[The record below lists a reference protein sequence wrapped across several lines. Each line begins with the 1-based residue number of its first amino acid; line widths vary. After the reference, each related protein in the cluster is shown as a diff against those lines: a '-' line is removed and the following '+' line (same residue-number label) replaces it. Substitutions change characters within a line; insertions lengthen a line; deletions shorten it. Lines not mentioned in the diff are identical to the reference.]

1 MNLYPVI
8 RIYNFRRIYGKGV
21 VRGKI
26 TLKRNSMKYFKQ
38 FGIIAGVSF
47 IGELLN
53 AVLPFPIPA
62 SVYGLVLMMVL
73 LMTKVVKLEMIQ
85 ETADFLISVMAIFF
99 LPSAVSLMVNFEVM
113 KGNIVQLF
121 VMCVVST
128 TVVTAVTG
136 IVAQLVIKLTGKKKE
151 EQ

>member
-1 MNLYPVI
+1 
-8 RIYNFRRIYGKGV
+8 
-21 VRGKI
+21 
-26 TLKRNSMKYFKQ
+26 MKYFKQ

-62 SVYGLVLMMVL
+62 SVYGLVLMVVL
-73 LMTKVVKLEMIQ
+73 LMTKVVKLDMI
-85 ETADFLISVMAIFF
+85 EDTADFLISVMAIFF
-99 LPSAVSLMVNFEVM
+99 LPSSVSLMVNMEIM
-113 KGNIVQLF
+113 QGSIVKLL

-128 TVVTAVTG
+128 AVVTAVTG
-136 IVAQLVIKLTGKKKE
+136 LVAQLVIKLKNPNKKG